1 MALLLDHINDPDP
14 VSVRVIGSPVFEA
27 LIAHWSIVAEADDL
41 DSFLERDRIERIVA
55 QSALSDEEATWMARG
70 HGAAWTFLI
79 PYVDRSGA
87 TTMAG
92 LIDYLDDLEPGRLAA
107 EYETETHCGE
117 KCDHSEVLDIEDPP
131 VFEDRL
137 LGVLR
142 RIDRAAG
149 AVLESFDATLRHET
163 QLTKFLQR
171 RMNLEQLIET
181 VTNGIAYTTEAGV
194 EEVVLVPS
202 VTIRPW
208 NLMFRFDSS
217 RYFLYP
223 ASDEAVQAD
232 EDTPPSW
239 MVQLFKAI
247 GDEKRLRVLRKLGE
261 GPQSLMEL
269 VDYLGLAK
277 STTHH
282 HLRSLRAA
290 GLIRQDVRGDKE
302 ESRYELRRDMLPEA
316 MRLVGNYLAP
326 DSKDEV

>member
-1 MALLLDHINDPDP
+1 MVLVLDHASDPDP
-14 VSVRVIGSPVFEA
+14 VAVRVIGSPVFEA
-27 LIAHWSIVAEADDL
+27 LTAHWSVVAEADDL
-41 DSFLERDRIERIVA
+41 DSFLERDRLERIVA
-55 QSALSDEEATWMARG
+55 RSALSDDEVGWMARQ

-79 PYVDRSGA
+79 PHVDRSEA
-87 TTMAG
+87 TSTVE
-92 LIDYLDDLEPGRLAA
+92 LIEYLESLEPGRLAA
-107 EYETETHCGE
+107 DYETQSKCGDGCE
-117 KCDHSEVLDIEDPP
+117 QPVMDDPAA
-131 VFEDRL
+131 FEDRL
-137 LGVLR
+137 LNVLR
-142 RIDRAAG
+142 KIDRGAG
-149 AVLESFDATLRHET
+149 AVLETLEPTLRHET
-163 QLTKFLQR
+163 QLTRFLQR
-171 RMNLEQLIET
+171 RMDLPRLIET
-181 VTNGIAYTTEAGV
+181 VTNGIAYTAEAGV

-208 NLMFRFDSS
+208 NLMFRFGSS

-269 VDYLGLAK
+269 AGHLGLAK

-302 ESRYELRRDMLPEA
+302 ESRYELRREMLPEA
-316 MRLVGNYLAP
+316 MRLVGAYLAP
-326 DSKDEV
+326 DTKDET

>member
-1 MALLLDHINDPDP
+1 MVLLLDHTNDPDP
-14 VSVRVIGSPVFEA
+14 VAVRVVGSPVFEA
-27 LIAHWSIVAEADDL
+27 LTAHWAIVAEADDL
-41 DSFLERDRIERIVA
+41 DSFLERDRIERIVTR
-55 QSALSDEEATWMARG
+55 SALSEEDAAWMAQQ
-70 HGAAWTFLI
+70 HGTAWTFLVSH
-79 PYVDRSGA
+79 VDRSGA
-87 TTMAG
+87 TTVAG
-92 LIDYLDDLEPGRLAA
+92 LVDYLEELEPGRLAA
-107 EYETETHCGE
+107 DYTKQTHCGE
-117 KCDHSEVLDIEDPP
+117 KCDHPEPVDIEDPK

-137 LGVLR
+137 LSVLR
-142 RIDRAAG
+142 RIDRGAG
-149 AVLESFDATLRHET
+149 GLLESLEPTLRHET
-163 QLTKFLQR
+163 QLTRFLQR
-171 RMNLEQLIET
+171 RMDLERLIET

-208 NLMFRFDSS
+208 NLMFRFGGS
-217 RYFLYP
+217 RYFVYP

-269 VDYLGLAK
+269 VEHLGLAK

-290 GLIRQDVRGDKE
+290 GLVRQDVRGDKE

-326 DSKDEV
+326 DNKEQA